1 MKGLRIRPENQ
12 GLRATLHDLQA
23 DTMEVIWS
31 HGWGSF
37 TVADVHTEMAR
48 SRDIA
53 YTTVMTTV
61 TRLHEMELLERERD
75 GKRYVY
81 RPSMTRDEFFRATAR
96 EVMLSLPEH
105 GHEAAIAMLIDQ
117 VGEADLSELD
127 RLEALIRSRRKELM
141 K

>member
-1 MKGLRIRPENQ
+1 MKGLRIRPEKQ

-23 DTMEVIWS
+23 DVMEVIWS
-31 HGWGSF
+31 SGWDTF
-37 TVADVHTEMAR
+37 TVADVHTEMEKFR
-48 SRDIA
+48 EIA

-61 TRLHEMELLERERD
+61 NRLFEMELLLRERD

-81 RPSMTRDEFFRATAR
+81 RPRMSREEFYRETAR
-96 EVMLSLPEH
+96 EVLQSLPEP

-117 VGEADLSELD
+117 VGEADIQELD